1 MVVEKKFEFES
12 AGIEILKVT
21 STSAD
26 LQIDLVE
33 EGNVVAFVEVDSNDY
48 VPEAERSG
56 KKLTIR
62 FQKGTSIN
70 IPFVKNLFDGGADV
84 NSIRLLVPKNIQ
96 ELDANNASGDVNI
109 SDFDLRSLKINNV
122 SGDVKIE
129 NCSMN
134 EFNLSTVSGDLTFV
148 ASNYRRGKFGSVS
161 GDLSIKGI
169 PPMERDTSVST
180 VSGDAIISY
189 SGEPRFDAT
198 ISSVSGDV
206 SSDMGL
212 VKVDKK
218 HYRYGNGEPQEYL
231 KMSSVSGDLLISAKY
246 RGAPAKEVKVESSPA
261 SSEEKRSY
269 RAAVVEEN
277 LQDQE
282 TKKILKLFKE
292 GKLTKEYALEMLG
305 VLGYSEKEIE
315 EMLEVDED
323 LKKLKDSIDVV
334 MKEEDTES
342 KELQESPEKVDTPE
356 EPKLTREKKEGD

>member
-21 STSAD
+21 SASAD

-33 EGNVVAFVEVDSNDY
+33 DGNVVAFVEVDSNDY

-56 KKLTIR
+56 KKLTIK
-62 FQKGTSIN
+62 FQKGTNIN
-70 IPFVKNLFDGGADV
+70 IPFIKNLFDGGADV
-84 NSIRLLVPKNIQ
+84 KSIRLIVPKNIQ

-161 GDLSIKGI
+161 GDLSIKGL
-169 PPMERDTSVST
+169 PPMERETIVSS
-180 VSGDAIISY
+180 VSGDAIVSY
-189 SGEPRFDAT
+189 SGEPKFDAT
-198 ISSVSGDV
+198 ISSVSGDI
-206 SSDMGL
+206 SSDVGL

-218 HYRYGNGEPQEYL
+218 HYRSGNGESQEYL
-231 KMSSVSGDLLISAKY
+231 KMNSVSGDLIISTKY
-246 RGAPAKEVKVESSPA
+246 TGTPAKEVKVESRTI
-261 SSEEKRSY
+261 SSEEKKGHRS
-269 RAAVVEEN
+269 AVVEEN

-282 TKKILKLFKE
+282 TSKILLLFKE
-292 GKLTKEYALEMLG
+292 GKLTKEYAFEMLG
-305 VLGYSEKEIE
+305 ILGYSEQEIE
-315 EMLEVDED
+315 EMLEVDEE
-323 LKKLKDSIDVV
+323 LRKLKDSVDVV
-334 MKEEDTES
+334 IKDEDAKNE
-342 KELQESPEKVDTPE
+342 ESPEAPEEPDAPEQPNAPE
-356 EPKLTREKKEGD
+356 EPKSI

>member
-21 STSAD
+21 SASAD

-33 EGNVVAFVEVDSNDY
+33 KGNVVAFVEVDSNDY

-84 NSIRLLVPKNIQ
+84 KSIRLLVPKNIQ

-122 SGDVKIE
+122 SGDVK
-129 NCSMN
+129 S
-134 EFNLSTVSGDLTFV
+134 
-148 ASNYRRGKFGSVS
+148 
-161 GDLSIKGI
+161 DLSIKGI